1 LTQSGT
7 VIIGST
13 GMLGC
18 ELVVACRRRGTE
30 ARGLV
35 GPDEIDIT
43 DEHAVR
49 EILARERPSI
59 VINATGYTDV
69 DGAEAEPQAADQ
81 INRVGPAHLARACRE
96 AGALLVHYSTD
107 YVFDGRLD
115 RPYRPDD
122 TPNPINAYGRSKL
135 AGEQEITDVGCRHLL
150 IRTSWLFAPHSRNFV
165 RTIFDLAAKRPALDV
180 VDDQRGR
187 PTYAPD
193 LASMTL
199 QLLDHGA
206 EGTVHAANDGQCTWF
221 DLASAIVERSG
232 LSCRVRP
239 CTTADMPR
247 PAARPSYSVLDLDGT
262 VALVGKPRHWTEAL
276 ADCLERL
283 AGNGVT
289 QSPPDAKCGA

>member
-1 LTQSGT
+1 MTQAGT

-13 GMLGC
+13 GMLGR
-18 ELVVACRRRGTE
+18 ELVAACGDRGLE

-49 EILARERPSI
+49 AILARERPSI

-69 DGAEAEPQAADQ
+69 DGAEAESQAADQ
-81 INRVGPAHLARACRE
+81 INRVGPGHLARSCRE

-107 YVFDGRLD
+107 YVFDGRSQ

-122 TPNPINAYGRSKL
+122 TPNPVNAYGRSKL
-135 AGEQEITDVGCRHLL
+135 AGEREITELGCRHLI
-150 IRTSWLFAPHSRNFV
+150 IRTSWLYAHHSRNFV

-180 VDDQRGR
+180 VDDQCGR

-221 DLASAIVERSG
+221 DLAGAIVERSG
-232 LSCRVRP
+232 LPCRVRP

-247 PAARPSYSVLDLDGT
+247 PAARPKYSVLDLEGT
-262 VALVGKPRHWTEAL
+262 AALVGRPRHWTEAL

-283 AGNGVT
+283 AANRVT

>member
-1 LTQSGT
+1 MTHPDI

-13 GMLGC
+13 GMLGR
-18 ELVVACRRRGTE
+18 ELMEAYKHGIPEVRGF
-30 ARGLV
+30 A

-43 DEHAVR
+43 DDQAVR
-49 EILARERPSI
+49 QLVARERPAV

-81 INRVGPAHLARACRE
+81 VNRIGPGHLARSCRE

-107 YVFDGRLD
+107 YVFDGRSD

-122 TPNPINAYGRSKL
+122 APNPVNAYGRSKL
-135 AGEQEITDVGCRHLL
+135 AGEREITAAGCRHLI
-150 IRTSWLFAPHSRNFV
+150 IRTSWLFAPHCRNFV
-165 RTIFDLAAKRPALDV
+165 RTIHELAAKRPTLDV
-180 VDDQRGR
+180 VDDQLAR

-193 LASMTL
+193 LAWMTL

-221 DLASAIVERSG
+221 ELASAIVELSG

-247 PAARPSYSVLDLDGT
+247 PAARPRYSVLDLDST
-262 VALVGKPRHWTEAL
+262 AALVGKPRHWKEAL
-276 ADCLERL
+276 ADCLERM
-283 AGNGVT
+283 AGSDVT
-289 QSPPDAKCGA
+289 ESSPDAKCGA